1 MECSRVLVAGLILV
15 LLSGSSPPAAAE
27 LASMVADLNLGAG
40 PNPGSDPGSFV
51 RVGPRVLFFATD
63 PRSSERLSWATDGTA
78 AGTRRLATGGGLRQ
92 ELGLLG
98 DVLLWFGWGADFS
111 GSLWRT
117 GGTPETTYALVPDGV
132 ASYDEDPFHWARV
145 EESVYFFRYGE
156 SGWQLWTTD
165 GTAAGTRPVAS
176 LPVAERAAA
185 TAAHGGLLFFVTG
198 RRAGSLPGHAP
209 LIDFKLW
216 RSDGTAAG
224 TRLLGELPGSVRGLR
239 STRGGLLLFAGDELW
254 VSDGT
259 RSGTHPL
266 FPPPDEL
273 RIGPSVT
280 LLADALG
287 GRLFFFESGGSGEA
301 TLWVSD
307 GTRRGTRP
315 VASDLFPDSP
325 TTALLGGRLYF
336 TARDGQGLALWSSRG
351 TAATT
356 RRMVDLC
363 VDTCALPDVSS
374 GPRLVAAGGRLFF
387 LADDGV
393 HGVELWTSDGTP
405 AGTRLVRDLCP
416 GHCGL
421 PSALH
426 AADGEV
432 FFYAQESSH
441 GRQLWASDGTEG
453 GTRRLTDSLPDPG
466 FQGPYRSAPPLAA
479 LGARVVTVGWDPRG
493 GAEPW
498 VFYRS
503 GRGGEPLG
511 DLATGGEP
519 GARPSSLGALGD
531 RTLFIACDGDRYG
544 VYSSRGTA
552 ETTVELVTA
561 PDPGCNPL
569 DLPSPFDPP
578 VVSVVGARGFL
589 RLGDLWVTDGTP
601 GGTVRLTDFGA
612 PWNRSPISTVV
623 VGAAGGAVFATGFST
638 SSTLWATDGT
648 PEGTRILDLPPLPA
662 LLQGLTA
669 VGGDL
674 YFWAQNSETGWGA
687 WALGAGL
694 DSVTRLTSELQDFRF
709 PRLLPPGFL
718 GVGDH
723 VFFLLEGKVVEG
735 DTSHYETRLWRTDG
749 TPEGTVEVPPPAVGG
764 SPQRPT
770 WIAARQGVLLLF
782 TTTTSPAEY
791 RSRLWA
797 TDGTEASDGSAKGAV
812 LIYDLGPRSF
822 LGEVVP
828 WDDEVLFLV
837 EHEEDG
843 TLRRRLYR
851 TDGTAPGTFAAV
863 DFAALG
869 VHVAGEVTP
878 AGGRLYL
885 AAGATEA
892 ASELW
897 TSEGSQATT
906 RRLQEIAPGAA
917 GSAPDE
923 LTVAGSRLFFSADD
937 DLHGRELWSLPL
949 DDLDGPCRPSATALC
964 LGGGRFRA
972 ELFRQDRRGDRGAGR
987 AVAWSSAA
995 GAFWFYAYPD
1005 PEAVVKMVDGGAVNG
1020 SFWLF
1025 YGPLTDAQVALT
1037 VTDLE
1042 SGASRRYPPRPG
1054 VLGAFVSNA
1063 FPSSPPAGAAGAPAE
1078 APREVAPMEVASLE
1092 VASPDPAPPEAAS
1105 VPAGGSAAAGDPCAP
1120 TARRLCLQG
1129 RRFGVELTWR
1139 DGRGVEHPAR
1149 AFAHADRAGYFA
1161 FYGRDQVQAA
1171 LKLLDGRP
1179 INGRFWLFATALT
1192 HLEYTLVVTDT
1203 ATGAV
1208 HVYRKPA
1215 GEISSFTDLTSL
1227 G

>member
-1 MECSRVLVAGLILV
+1 MECSRVLVAV
-15 LLSGSSPPAAAE
+15 LLLAFLSGSGPPAAAE
-27 LASMVADLNLGAG
+27 LASMVADLNLGTG
-40 PNPGSDPGSFV
+40 PNLDSDPDSFV
-51 RVGPRVLFFATD
+51 RVGSRVVFFATD
-63 PRSSERLSWATDGTA
+63 PRSSERLPWSTDGTA
-78 AGTRRLATGGGLRQ
+78 AGTRRLAAGGGLRQ
-92 ELGLLG
+92 ELGPLG
-98 DVLLWFGWGADFS
+98 DVLLWFGWGAGFS

-117 GGTPETTYALVPDGV
+117 EGTPETTYALVPDGV
-132 ASYDEDPFHWARV
+132 ASYGDEPFLGGRV
-145 EESVYFFRYGE
+145 GGLLYFFRYGGE
-156 SGWQLWTTD
+156 GWQLWATG

-176 LPVAERAAA
+176 LPAPERAAT
-185 TAAHGGLLFFVTG
+185 TAAHGGLFFFVTG
-198 RRAGSLPGHAP
+198 RRAGPGNAP
-209 LIDFKLW
+209 RIDLKLW

-224 TRLLGELPGSVRGLR
+224 TRLLGDLPGSVRGLR

-280 LLADALG
+280 LLADTLD
-287 GRLFFFESGGSGEA
+287 GRLFFFESDGSGEA

-315 VASDLFPDSP
+315 VIRGLAPDSG
-325 TTALLGGRLYF
+325 TTAVLGGRLYF
-336 TARDGQGLALWSSRG
+336 TAGDDRGLALWSSRG

-356 RRMVDLC
+356 ERVVDLC
-363 VDTCALPDVSS
+363 VDTCSLPDVSS
-374 GPRLVAAGGRLFF
+374 GPSLVAAGGRLFF

-416 GHCGL
+416 GSCGS

-426 AADGEV
+426 ADGGEV
-432 FFYAQESSH
+432 FFYAQEPSH
-441 GRQLWASDGTEG
+441 GRQLWASDGTEA

-466 FQGPYRSAPPLAA
+466 FQGPYLFAPSLAS
-479 LGARVVTVGWDPRG
+479 LDGRIVTSGWDPRG

-498 VFYRS
+498 VFHRS

-519 GARPSSLGALGD
+519 GARPSHLGAVGD

-544 VYSSRGTA
+544 LFSSRGTA
-552 ETTVELVTA
+552 ETTVRLLAA
-561 PDPGCNPL
+561 PAPGCNSL
-569 DLPSPFDPP
+569 DLPSPFEPP
-578 VVSVVGARGFL
+578 VVSVVDGRGFL
-589 RLGDLWVTDGTP
+589 RLGDLWATDGTP
-601 GGTVRLTDFGA
+601 GGTVRLTQFGA
-612 PWNRSPISTVV
+612 PWNRSPISTAV
-623 VGAAGGAVFATGFST
+623 VGVAGKAVFATGFST
-638 SSTLWATDGT
+638 SSTLWVTDGT
-648 PEGTRILDLPPLPA
+648 PEGTRILGLPPLPA

-674 YFWAQNSETGWGA
+674 YFWAHDSATNWGA
-687 WALGAGL
+687 WRVGPSL
-694 DSVTRLTSELQDFRF
+694 DSVTRLTDFRDLRF
-709 PRLLPPGFL
+709 PRLLDPGFL
-718 GVGDH
+718 GAGDR
-723 VFFLLEGKVVEG
+723 VFFLVQVEVVEG
-735 DTSHYETRLWRTDG
+735 NTSHYETRLWRTDG
-749 TPEGTVEVPPPAVGG
+749 TPEGTVEVPPPAIDG

-791 RSRLWA
+791 HSRLWA
-797 TDGTEASDGSAKGAV
+797 SDSSGGGAV
-812 LIYDLGPRSF
+812 LIHDLGPRSF

-869 VHVAGEVTP
+869 IHVVREVTP

-885 AAGATEA
+885 AAGATDTA
-892 ASELW
+892 VELW
-897 TSEGSQATT
+897 TSQGSQGTT
-906 RRLQEIAPGAA
+906 RRLQEIAPGGD

-949 DDLDGPCRPSATALC
+949 DDLEGPCRPSATALC

-972 ELFRQDRRGDRGAGR
+972 ELYRQDRRGRRGAGR
-987 AVAWSSAA
+987 AVPWSSAA
-995 GAFWFYAYPD
+995 GVFWFYAYPD
-1005 PEAVVKMVDGGAVNG
+1005 PEVVVKMVDGGAVNG
-1020 SFWLF
+1020 FFWLF

-1042 SGASRRYPPRPG
+1042 TGAGRRYPPRPD
-1054 VLGAFVSNA
+1054 VLPALVSNA
-1063 FPSSPPAGAAGAPAE
+1063 FPSSSSAGEAGGPAAE
-1078 APREVAPMEVASLE
+1078 SLE
-1092 VASPDPAPPEAAS
+1092 AETLEAGS
-1105 VPAGGSAAAGDPCAP
+1105 VPAGENAAAAGDPCAP
-1120 TARRLCLQG
+1120 TARRLCLQEG
-1129 RRFGVELTWR
+1129 RFAVELAWR
-1139 DGRGVEHPAR
+1139 DGRGVQRPAR
-1149 AFAHADRAGYFA
+1149 AFAHGDRAGYFA

-1192 HLEYTLVVTDT
+1192 HLEYTLTITDT

-1215 GEISSFTDLTSL
+1215 GEISSLTDLTGL